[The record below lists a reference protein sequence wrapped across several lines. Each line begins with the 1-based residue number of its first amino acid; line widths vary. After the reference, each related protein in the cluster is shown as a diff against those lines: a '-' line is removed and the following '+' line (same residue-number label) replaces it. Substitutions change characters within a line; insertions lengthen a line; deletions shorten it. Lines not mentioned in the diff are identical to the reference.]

1 MTFAVVGSNGVSDRT
16 VCYQTVQRKQIL
28 REAQV
33 IEVMTAD
40 QINRKDSQLMVGFLR
55 LAADVV
61 H

>member
-1 MTFAVVGSNGVSDRT
+1 MTFAVGSNGVSDRT

-55 LAADVV
+55 LASDIV